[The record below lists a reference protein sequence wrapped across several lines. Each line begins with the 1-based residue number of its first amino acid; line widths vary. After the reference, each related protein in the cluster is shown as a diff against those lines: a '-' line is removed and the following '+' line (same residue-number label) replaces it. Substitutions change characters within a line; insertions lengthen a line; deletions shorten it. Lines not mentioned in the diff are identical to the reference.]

1 MKAKNFPHFDRRWNV
16 ENTASETRNLISLKT
31 AASLIDV
38 DSKTIRNWIASGD
51 IAGYRINGRLLRVDR
66 SELLALVRPAQLAQ
80 GGVA

>member
-1 MKAKNFPHFDRRWNV
+1 M